1 MPECP
6 LAYTDPC
13 SHCAQY
19 GNCSPSQAVQK
30 LTALEK
36 QLADLKN
43 LVEQL
48 TGLNYKKIG

>member
-13 SHCAQY
+13 SNCAQY

-30 LTALEK
+30 LSDLEV
-36 QLADLKN
+36 QLQDLKR
-43 LVEQL
+43 LVEQMAD
-48 TGLNYKKIG
+48 KE

>member
-13 SHCAQY
+13 SDCAQY

-30 LTALEK
+30 LVSLEN
-36 QLADLKN
+36 QLQELKK

-48 TGLNYKKIG
+48 TEGK